1 MPAPRVGEVQ
11 GAPIDASA
19 AYLASIVEFST
30 DAISSID
37 LDGRISSWNRT
48 AENLFGYGRAEILR
62 QPYDILIPP
71 DRRAEDAF
79 LMDRLRAGEVVAHF
93 ETQRLT
99 KDSAL
104 VDVSIT
110 ASAIRDG
117 QGALVGFSE
126 ILHDIR
132 AQKEAQ
138 REMQRLQLE
147 MIRLS
152 RWNMMGMMSSSLAH
166 ELNQPLTAALSFV
179 RAAWHLLPPEAEQA
193 REYLDLAVDEIKL
206 AGGILHSLRQFIEK
220 RELSRTP
227 HDINQ
232 LLTEALRL
240 SLFAGIQVRHRI
252 ETDLTQDMPDVPMD
266 GVQVQQVI
274 LNLLRNAIEATMA
287 VPSPHIV
294 LTTRVQPDDIL
305 VTVRD
310 NGPGLSTAPETLF
323 EPFNTTKAEGMGVGL
338 SVCRLIIEAHGGRI
352 WAGAGPGAVF
362 SFTLPRR
369 PS

>member
-1 MPAPRVGEVQ
+1 MPAPRGSDGQ
-11 GAPIDASA
+11 GQARIDANA
-19 AYLASIVEFST
+19 HLASIVEFST

-37 LDGRISSWNRT
+37 LDGKITSWNKA
-48 AENLFGYGRAEILR
+48 AETLFGYSRAAILH
-62 QPYDILIPP
+62 QPHNLLIPP
-71 DRRAEDAF
+71 DRRESDTA
-79 LMDRLRAGEVVAHF
+79 LLDRLRDGEVAAHF
-93 ETQRLT
+93 ESWRLA
-99 KDSAL
+99 KDGTAI
-104 VDVSIT
+104 DVSIT

-117 QGALVGFSE
+117 QGALIGFSE

-132 AQKEAQ
+132 KQKQAH

-147 MIRLS
+147 MIYLS

-166 ELNQPLTAALSFV
+166 ELNQPLTAAMSFV
-179 RAAWHLLPPEAEQA
+179 RAAWHQLPPEAEQA

-220 RELSRTP
+220 RELTRAP
-227 HDINQ
+227 HNINH

-252 ETDLTQDMPDVPMD
+252 ETHLASDMPAVAMD

-287 VPSPHIV
+287 VPAPHIV
-294 LTTRVQPDDIL
+294 LSTSVQPDHIL

-310 NGPGLSTAPETLF
+310 NGPGLKTAPEQLF
-323 EPFNTTKAEGMGVGL
+323 EPFNTTKAQGMGVGL
-338 SVCRLIIEAHGGRI
+338 SICRLIIEAHGGRI
-352 WAGAGPGAVF
+352 WAQSGPGAVF
-362 SFTLPRR
+362 SFTLPR
-369 PS
+369 SAS